1 MLPIKSKSPA
11 VQYVLTGLL
20 ITLGLMLFKAG
31 VAWAAEIFLHPIPI
45 LGGWL
50 KSLEIVELTNIV
62 VFALL
67 GFGLGAATV
76 YLPPRLVLWQKAVAL
91 IVAIP
96 LVFLTSYWVRQT
108 LWLQEVAAVSD
119 LSRPEAVQLANQ
131 ALAGA
136 SGSKGFWGYFRY
148 TTQMPILPTA
158 HSDLQ
163 RLADDQKWFRS
174 ELTRFSG
181 LEPGIFSLVFN
192 GAGWGIRF
200 FLLAISTL
208 TSAIYFLKGLIW
220 ADSVRLRRLAVG
232 QPQIIQPGPAT
243 RAPSQSH
250 QPEP

>member
-11 VQYVLTGLL
+11 VQYLLTVLL
-20 ITLGLMLFKAG
+20 ITLALMLFKAI
-31 VAWAAEIFLHPIPI
+31 VAWAAEAFLHPIPI
-45 LGGWL
+45 VGGWL
-50 KSLEIVELTNIV
+50 KSLEVIELINIV

-76 YLPPRLVLWQKAVAL
+76 YLPPRLLRWQKSLAL
-91 IVAIP
+91 VIAIP
-96 LVFLTSYWVRQT
+96 LVFLISYWVRQT
-108 LWLQEVAAVSD
+108 VWLEEVAAASEM
-119 LSRPEAVQLANQ
+119 SRSEAIDLANR
-131 ALAGA
+131 ALEGA

-158 HSDLQ
+158 PTDLQ

-192 GAGWGIRF
+192 GAGWGIRL
-200 FLLAISTL
+200 FLLAISAL
-208 TSAIYFLKGLIW
+208 TSAIYFPKGLIW

-232 QPQIIQPGPAT
+232 K
-243 RAPSQSH
+243 S
-250 QPEP
+250 